1 MADEARS
8 NQDALFEALIDMI
21 KSENSPEMMKIKRK
35 LLERITNES
44 DIKPS
49 RIPAPRNIT
58 ELGGYYNLLEKLR
71 DKEMQKNLIASA
83 LGLPM
88 K

>member
-58 ELGGYYNLLEKLR
+58 ELGGYYNLLEKLK

>member
-1 MADEARS
+1 MAGEVKTS
-8 NQDALFEALIDMI
+8 QDALFEALIDII

-35 LLERITNES
+35 LLERITNET

-58 ELGGYYNLLEKLR
+58 ELGGYYNLLEKIR

-83 LGLPM
+83 LGLPI

>member
-49 RIPAPRNIT
+49 RIPAPRNTT
-58 ELGGYYNLLEKLR
+58 ELGGYYNLLEKLK

>member
-1 MADEARS
+1 
-8 NQDALFEALIDMI
+8 MI